1 VTVREGTWSAPG
13 RVNIIGEHTDYSG
26 GFALPFALAQRTVV
40 HARIRDD
47 DRIKA
52 QSDGHGEV
60 EFPVATTPGEVT
72 GWGAHVAGVAWALA
86 RTGAAL
92 TGADLRIHS
101 AVPSGAGLS
110 SSHSLECAVALALT
124 GLHDLDQ
131 SRAEL
136 VRLVQHA
143 ENDYV
148 GAPTGVLDQMASL
161 YGEPDRA
168 ILVDARHLTAEHVPC
183 DFAAVGLDLV
193 VVDTRSRHR
202 HADGEYGARRTT
214 CHQAAETLGV
224 CDLRDVVDLD
234 DALARLTDPVA
245 VRRVRHVVREN
256 SRVLDAVE
264 LLREGRVREIGPLLT
279 ASHASLRDD
288 YEVTVAELDV
298 AVEAA
303 LGAGALGARMIG
315 GGFGGSVI
323 ALVDQVDRRTVEVAV
338 KDAFRQRGFGK
349 PEFHLGRPSRGAG
362 RDR

>member
-1 VTVREGTWSAPG
+1 VREGTWSAPG
-13 RVNIIGEHTDYSG
+13 RVNIIGEHTDYNG
-26 GFALPFALAQRTVV
+26 GFALPFALAQRTFV
-40 HARIRDD
+40 HARLRDD
-47 DRIKA
+47 DRITVE
-52 QSDGHGEV
+52 SEGHGAV
-60 EFPVATTPGEVT
+60 EFPVATTPGQVT

-86 RTGAAL
+86 RSGAAL
-92 TGADLRIHS
+92 AGADLRIHS
-101 AVPSGAGLS
+101 TVPHGAGLS
-110 SSHSLECAVALALT
+110 SSHSLECAVALALS
-124 GLHDLDQ
+124 GLHDLDLG
-131 SRAEL
+131 RAEL

-168 ILVDARHLTAEHVPC
+168 VLIDARHLTAEPVPC
-183 DFAAVGLDLV
+183 EFAAGGLDLV

-214 CHQAAETLGV
+214 CHQAAAALGIN
-224 CDLRDVVDLD
+224 DLRDVVELD

-245 VRRVRHVVREN
+245 VRRVRHVVHEN
-256 SRVLDAVE
+256 ARVLDAVE

-323 ALVDQVDRRTVEVAV
+323 ALVDQADRRSVEAAV
-338 KDAFRQRGFGK
+338 EGAFRQRGFAK
-349 PEFHLGRPSRGAG
+349 PAFHLGRPSRGAG

>member
-1 VTVREGTWSAPG
+1 MTVREGTWSAPG

-26 GFALPFALAQRTVV
+26 GFALPFALSQRTVV
-40 HARIRDD
+40 HARRRDD
-47 DRIKA
+47 HRITVR
-52 QSDGHGEV
+52 SDGHGGV

-86 RTGAAL
+86 RSGPAL
-92 TGADLRIHS
+92 AGADLRIHS
-101 AVPSGAGLS
+101 ALPSGAGLS
-110 SSHSLECAVALALT
+110 SSHSLECAVALALV
-124 GLHDLDQ
+124 GLHDLDLG
-131 SRAEL
+131 RAEL
-136 VRLVQHA
+136 VRLVQRV

-161 YGEPDRA
+161 YGEADRA
-168 ILVDARHLTAEHVPC
+168 ILIDSRHLTAEPVPC
-183 DFAAVGLDLV
+183 DFAAAELDLV

-214 CHQAAETLGV
+214 CHRAAEALGMS
-224 CDLRDVVDLD
+224 DLRDVVDLD

-245 VRRVRHVVREN
+245 ARRVRHVVREN
-256 SRVLDAVE
+256 TRVLDAVE

-298 AVEAA
+298 AVESA

-323 ALVDQVDRRTVEVAV
+323 ALVDQADRRSVEMAV
-338 KDAFRQRGFGK
+338 EDAFRSRGFDK
-349 PEFHLGRPSRGAG
+349 PAFHLGRPSRGAG

>member
-1 VTVREGTWSAPG
+1 MRTGTWSAPG

-40 HARIRDD
+40 HARLRDD
-47 DRIKA
+47 GRITA
-52 QSDGHGEV
+52 ASDGHGKV

-86 RTGAAL
+86 RSGAAL
-92 TGADLRIHS
+92 AGADLRIHS
-101 AVPSGAGLS
+101 AVPHGAGLS
-110 SSHSLECAVALALT
+110 SSHSLECAVALALV
-124 GLHDLDQ
+124 GLHDLNLG
-131 SRAEL
+131 RAQL

-143 ENDYV
+143 ENEYV

-161 YGEPDRA
+161 YGEADRA
-168 ILVDARHLTAEHVPC
+168 ILVDARHLTAEPVPC
-183 DFAAVGLDLV
+183 EFASSGLDLI

-202 HADGEYGARRTT
+202 HADGEYGARRRT
-214 CHQAAETLGV
+214 CREASAALGTK
-224 CDLRDVVDLD
+224 DLRDVADLD

-256 SRVLDAVE
+256 ARVLDAVE

-279 ASHASLRDD
+279 TSHASLRDD

-303 LGAGALGARMIG
+303 LAAGALGARMIG

-323 ALVDQVDRRTVEVAV
+323 ALVEKADRRSVEAAV
-338 KDAFRQRGFGK
+338 EDSFRRRGFAKPAFRVA
-349 PEFHLGRPSRGAG
+349 RPSRGAG

>member
-1 VTVREGTWSAPG
+1 MREGTWSAPG
-13 RVNIIGEHTDYSG
+13 RVNIIGEHTDYNG

-40 HARIRDD
+40 HARLRDD
-47 DRIKA
+47 DRITVE
-52 QSDGHGEV
+52 SDGHGEV
-60 EFPVATTPGEVT
+60 EFSVATTPGEVT

-86 RTGAAL
+86 RSGAAL
-92 TGADLRIHS
+92 AGADLRIHS
-101 AVPSGAGLS
+101 AVPTGAGLS
-110 SSHSLECAVALALT
+110 SSHSLECAVALALA
-124 GLHDLDQ
+124 GLHDLDLG
-131 SRAEL
+131 RAEL

-143 ENDYV
+143 ENEYV

-161 YGEPDRA
+161 YGEADRA
-168 ILVDARHLTAEHVPC
+168 ILIDARHLTAEPVPC
-183 DFAAVGLDLV
+183 EFAAAGLDLV

-214 CHQAAETLGV
+214 CQEAAEALGIKE
-224 CDLRDVVDLD
+224 LRDVVDLD

-256 SRVLDAVE
+256 ARVLDAVA

-303 LGAGALGARMIG
+303 LGADALGARMIG

-323 ALVDQVDRRTVEVAV
+323 ALVEKADRRSVEVAV
-338 KDAFRQRGFGK
+338 EGAFRQRGFAK
-349 PEFHLGRPSRGAG
+349 PAFHVGRPSRGAG
-362 RDR
+362 PGR

>member
-40 HARIRDD
+40 HARLRDD
-47 DRIKA
+47 DRITA
-52 QSDGHGEV
+52 RSDGHGEV

-92 TGADLRIHS
+92 RGADLGIHS

-110 SSHSLECAVALALT
+110 SSHSLECAVGLALV
-124 GLHDLDQ
+124 GLHDLDLG
-131 SRAEL
+131 RAEL

-143 ENDYV
+143 ENEYV

-168 ILVDARHLTAEHVPC
+168 ILVDAREQTAVPVPC
-183 DFAAVGLDLV
+183 DFAAAGLDLV

-214 CHQAAETLGV
+214 CHQAADALGV
-224 CDLRDVVDLD
+224 SDLRDVVDLD
-234 DALARLTDPVA
+234 DALPRLADPVA

-256 SRVLDAVE
+256 ARVLDAVD

-323 ALVDQVDRRTVEVAV
+323 ALVDQGDRSAVEAAV
-338 KDAFRQRGFGK
+338 EDAFRQRGFGK
-349 PEFHLGRPSRGAG
+349 PDFHLGRPSRGAG